1 MPKVSFR
8 PIIVVV
14 VSKQFLCY
22 LYCPVDQRLVKRF
35 PSIKGTTPT
44 FFFRGYLLSLLYSSI
59 LICFGDSTLIHNI

>member
-44 FFFRGYLLSLLYSSI
+44 FFFKVIRYLCYTLQFSSV
-59 LICFGDSTLIHNI
+59 LVTRP